1 MRKIKEISIKVLRL
15 ILVFVMIAL
24 IIPMNIVASAEDDD
38 PKSAIGSV
46 VSLISDT
53 YAHKVPGDRSAMQGL
68 FKSEVPEYLVVL
80 DVAEISTQVW
90 YQLGTMDGSEH
101 SVLSEF
107 SWVESRYVKIVEIP
121 VNKEGMIEGQV
132 GLVVDG
138 KSVSEITVERGKKR
152 YVSTSLGKLVMGT
165 PTYQWQL
172 LIDKANNR
180 WADVSGY
187 CQPYANIS
195 EALLINAFDEEGKA
209 TIRCVATVGK
219 NKYVSDNMTVTMVEP
234 TAGSDQGI
242 SYENGHIQGLP
253 PLQSAVKPL
262 KEPLQ
267 EPRAVDA
274 FQVTIQYL
282 YRHDT
287 AVKPLDGTE
296 AAPAFVVSLPAGG
309 HYTGTVT
316 SSPVIGYLPYVLE
329 EDLVEGKVY
338 IQNKENSITYGEAG
352 EEKTYYPANVLNFNG
367 VGGQTQVRV
376 YYIPQKVNFMVK
388 IYEQNLH
395 NDEYVLADTVLY
407 PEKLADEAVGE
418 GLDLPRTGFSA
429 LYYDPEIPINGEGTT
444 EIEIYYDRNYYL
456 VNFDLKS
463 DDAYGATPYYVRYN
477 TQVAL
482 PKPTRPGYTFTGWN
496 LESVYTIEYKIEEGE
511 EKEEIKQVEDANIR
525 DLYDKKDAN
534 MLITVQHNAKYS
546 ANWAASNASYTVIYW
561 RENEN
566 DNEFSIWKTETVSGV
581 TAGSVVD
588 VSGRDISSDE
598 KTYFTRNDALSDK
611 TVTVKGDGTS
621 AANIYY
627 TRNIYYI
634 IFQGTDAQGA
644 KTCRIAAHTHGTGTG
659 CCSVEGCDHT
669 NGTCQIEM
677 YCTLEAHTHEAA
689 CNVKLVCEVAVHAEH
704 NNDCRDCGQ
713 EEHRTHNNACR
724 ICGKN
729 EHTHTRTCYAD
740 QKNFTTIN
748 NITGNQRNA
757 YNNLIANISTPIN
770 GYVYRAR
777 RSADNDTNYNFFYIG
792 NTWYYLNTNNNYQG
806 VTFSGTIAEPSFNNP
821 TYVQAT
827 VPNNRCKQE
836 EHTHSDTCYKDKLH
850 THSNACYHHALHVH
864 TDACYTN
871 TCGRV
876 AHTHEAGCYQACIR
890 YEHTT
895 HNTRYLYVIA
905 AKYNADVAAI
915 WPTETQVAEWRTKG
929 WLNNN
934 VYYQYWNVTS
944 GTTTSTNNMWAT
956 KRVDM
961 TTDLCSTDANKTLT
975 LTLVSDDSPGRYTV
989 QYMFESLEQ
998 TAGGNREY
1006 YSGRYYEADPR
1017 YTQDGLY
1024 NNSYSPKAILGMTA
1038 LNNDSGLKL
1047 YYTRNSYNLVFMN
1060 GGATDKT
1067 VSLKYETP
1075 LQSQEYTPN
1084 LPSWYEAN
1092 SVRFAGWYTTQICA
1106 DGTEFNFTA
1115 SIMPAHNIYL
1125 YAKWT
1130 PCFYTAK
1137 VYLDSEKDEENGLLS
1152 TQTLVFNSPI
1162 VEPDYKAAQAGNVE
1176 YRNLIFAGWYYM
1188 DGATEKRFDFNTM
1201 VLKGHIEIYA
1211 KWTSHVPVDY
1221 TVYYVIEDENGNY
1234 VEIADP
1240 TKGQSLAGI
1249 TKSFT
1254 AKVGTDLYNTYQ
1266 TGYFPQKRTASILM
1280 SNTEANVAYFIYG
1293 EAQPFDYFIVH
1304 NLVSEKFT
1312 SILGRDTLQL
1322 KEDFPAQVG
1331 DGDVVDI
1338 EITFHE
1344 GFTKAGIIAKAE
1356 EIKGSTLNT
1365 TQVEAVW
1372 TIVTGLSP
1380 DHYKQT
1386 LILSTDDTNEIVF
1399 NWIDRDQISTYQ
1411 VIHYFEA
1418 KTGQY
1423 VAEYTQ
1429 SFVGNIGDPVE
1440 AAVIDRVGFVE
1451 DKSEPKRV
1459 PEGNISGLTFDKDGK
1474 PNGGLVLKRY
1484 YKRATYTYTVHH
1496 YVQGTATKLHE
1507 DETFSAKFEDVV
1519 SVASK
1524 AKTIAGYALANGA
1537 TEYEITREGQEIFVY
1552 YKGLDV
1558 YYNYQ
1563 ISGATLGGWFS
1574 LDELIVA
1581 QQVVHVGEAPKGLV
1595 FTLLPGYVLK
1605 GWFYVIS
1612 GKATE
1617 IVMPDDH
1624 PWLSTV
1630 DGKIVIQPEAASAEW
1645 ATKTITIYAKVEPT
1659 SLTIQNSGQL
1669 SDPEQAIIYEVS
1681 DGNGNLL
1688 LTVAVVGQN
1697 GSVTILGLPLDA
1709 NYTITVKDDWSW
1721 EYKGP
1726 ANAPTQTQMQTIPS
1740 FDGDETLTFEFQ
1752 GIEDNS
1758 SITDDAYGE

>member
-1 MRKIKEISIKVLRL
+1 MRKIKEISIRVLRL
-15 ILVFVMIAL
+15 ILVFAMIAL
-24 IIPMNIVASAEDDD
+24 IIPMNIVASAEDED

-46 VSLISDT
+46 VCITGDSLIQVYSDVET
-53 YAHKVPGDRSAMQGL
+53 YTADAFYKHE
-68 FKSEVPEYLVVL
+68 FPEYLVIV
-80 DVAEISTQVW
+80 DVHTRLWGSTTKI
-90 YQLGTMDGSEH
+90 YYKIATMDGSEH
-101 SVLSEF
+101 SILSEF
-107 SWVESRYVKIVEIP
+107 SWVEEKNVKIVEIP
-121 VNKEGMIEGQV
+121 VNEEGMIEGQV

-180 WADVSGY
+180 WADISGY
-187 CQPYANIS
+187 SQPYANVS

-242 SYENGHIQGLP
+242 SYENGRIQGLP
-253 PLQSAVKPL
+253 PLQSAVKLL

-338 IQNKENSITYGEAG
+338 IQNKGNSITYGEAG
-352 EEKTYYPANVLNFNG
+352 EEKTYYPADVLNFNE
-367 VGGQTQVRV
+367 VREQTQVRV
-376 YYIPQKVNFMVK
+376 YYIPQEVNFMVK
-388 IYEQNLH
+388 KYEQNLH
-395 NDEYVLADTVLY
+395 NDEYVLADTVPY
-407 PEKLADEAVGE
+407 KKLADEAVGE

-444 EIEIYYDRNYYL
+444 EVEIYYDRNYYL
-456 VNFDLKS
+456 VDFDL
-463 DDAYGATPYYVRYN
+463 DPNDEGNDAYGATPYYVRYN

-482 PKPTRPGYTFTGWN
+482 PKPTNPGYTFTGWN
-496 LESVYTIEYKIEEGE
+496 LDSVYTIEYKIEEGE
-511 EKEEIKQVEDANIR
+511 EKEEKKEVEDATIR
-525 DLYDKKDAN
+525 DRYDPKVAN
-534 MLITVQHNAKYS
+534 NLITVQHNAKYS

-634 IFQGTDAQGA
+634 IFQAGTGQGA
-644 KTCRIAAHTHGTGTG
+644 NGCKIAAHTHGTDTG

-677 YCTLEAHTHEAA
+677 YCTLEEHTHEDACNVQLTCIEEEHAHDRTCYRNVGNAATPWGTPPSNPGDGYIYRPYYNDKYIYINGTWYKYTGTESSGTTLDPTCGKKSHVHVNDCYTGECGKKAHTHE
-689 CNVKLVCEVAVHAEH
+689 
-704 NNDCRDCGQ
+704 D
-713 EEHRTHNNACR
+713 
-724 ICGKN
+724 
-729 EHTHTRTCYAD
+729 
-740 QKNFTTIN
+740 
-748 NITGNQRNA
+748 
-757 YNNLIANISTPIN
+757 
-770 GYVYRAR
+770 
-777 RSADNDTNYNFFYIG
+777 
-792 NTWYYLNTNNNYQG
+792 
-806 VTFSGTIAEPSFNNP
+806 
-821 TYVQAT
+821 
-827 VPNNRCKQE
+827 
-836 EHTHSDTCYKDKLH
+836 
-850 THSNACYHHALHVH
+850 
-864 TDACYTN
+864 
-871 TCGRV
+871 
-876 AHTHEAGCYQACIR
+876 GCYQACIR

-905 AKYNADVAAI
+905 AKYNADISKV
-915 WPTETQVAEWRTKG
+915 WPTATHVDAWRAAG
-929 WLNNN
+929 WLAND
-934 VYYQYWNVTS
+934 VYYESWDPPT
-944 GTTTSTNNMWAT
+944 GNNWAT

-961 TTDLCSTDANKTLT
+961 TELLCNTDTNRTQT
-975 LTLVSDDSPGRYTV
+975 VTLVANDEPGRYTV
-989 QYMFESLEQ
+989 RYMFESIEQ
-998 TAGGNREY
+998 TAGGNREL

-1017 YTQDGLY
+1017 YTQEGLVG
-1024 NNSYSPKAILGMTA
+1024 NSFNAKDILGMKSEAVVGGRT
-1038 LNNDSGLKL
+1038 L
-1047 YYTRNSYNLVFMN
+1047 YYTRNSYDLVFMN
-1060 GGATDKT
+1060 GGATEKT
-1067 VSLKYETP
+1067 ISLKYETP

-1092 SVRFAGWYTTQICA
+1092 SVEFAGWYTTQMCA
-1106 DGTEFNFTA
+1106 DGTEFNFTT

-1125 YAKWT
+1125 YAKWN
-1130 PCFYTAK
+1130 PCFYTAN
-1137 VYLDSEKDEENGLLS
+1137 VYLDSEKNVPLGEAQYLP
-1152 TQTLVFNSPI
+1152 FNSKI
-1162 VEPDYKAAQAGNVE
+1162 EEPDYKAAQAGNEE
-1176 YRNLIFAGWYYM
+1176 YKNLIFAGWYYM

-1221 TVYYVIEDENGNY
+1221 TVYYVIEDNNGDY

-1254 AKVGTDLYNTYQ
+1254 AKVGTDLKEGYR

-1293 EAQPFDYFIVH
+1293 AAKPFDYFIVH

-1312 SILGRDTLQL
+1312 SILGADTLRL
-1322 KEDFPAQVG
+1322 EAKFTAQVG
-1331 DGDVVDI
+1331 ELAEVDI

-1344 GFTKAGIIAKAE
+1344 GFTKDGVIAEAE

-1380 DHYKQT
+1380 DHYEQT

-1399 NWIDRDQISTYQ
+1399 NWIDRDQIGTYQ
-1411 VIHYFEA
+1411 VIHYFET
-1418 KTGQY
+1418 KTEQY
-1423 VAEYTQ
+1423 VADYTQ
-1429 SFVGNIGDPVE
+1429 SFVGNIPDHVV
-1440 AAVIDRVGFVE
+1440 ATVIERVGFVE
-1451 DKSEPKRV
+1451 NTDPSTGRV

-1484 YKRATYTYTVHH
+1484 YKREVYGYTIHH
-1496 YVQGTATKLHE
+1496 YVQGTANKLL
-1507 DETFSAKFEDVV
+1507 DDQVIDKDSLDAVKFETVI
-1519 SVASK
+1519 SVADV
-1524 AKTIAGYALANGA
+1524 AQTISGYELANGT
-1537 TEYEITREGQEIFVY
+1537 TEHEITREGQEIFVY

-1563 ISGATLGGWFS
+1563 ISGSTLGGWFS

-1595 FTLLPGYVLK
+1595 FTLNPGYVLK

-1612 GKATE
+1612 GEATE
-1617 IVMPDDH
+1617 IEIPNNS
-1624 PWLSTV
+1624 PWLPPV

-1659 SLTIQNSGQL
+1659 RLTIQNGGQL
-1669 SDPEQAIIYEVS
+1669 SDPDQAIIYEVRDS
-1681 DGNGNLL
+1681 ANNLL
-1688 LTVAVVGQN
+1688 LTVAVVGSN
-1697 GSVTILGLPLDA
+1697 GSVTILGLPKDVT
-1709 NYTITVKDDWSW
+1709 YTITVKDDWSW

-1726 ANAPTQTQMQTIPS
+1726 ADAPTQIQMQTIPS
-1740 FDGDETLTFEFQ
+1740 FNGDEALTFVFQ
-1752 GIEDNS
+1752 GMENNPVIA
-1758 SITDDAYGE
+1758 DDAYGE